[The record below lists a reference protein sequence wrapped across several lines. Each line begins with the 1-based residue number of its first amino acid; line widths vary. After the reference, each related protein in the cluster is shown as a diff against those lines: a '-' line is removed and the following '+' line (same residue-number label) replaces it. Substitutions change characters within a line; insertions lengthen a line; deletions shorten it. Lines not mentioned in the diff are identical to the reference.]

1 MEIPRRGKFYQ
12 GRGLKHTSDIY
23 LCSQLKALL
32 FVSVPTQGVTPGTY
46 KNKQTN
52 VCPFPPPPKER
63 LRILSPSLQGMSA
76 WPATFNRHSL
86 VIRRINFSCAHL
98 DDAHMSIL
106 IREHFIHST
115 QTPLTAW
122 SILINNEYYIPN
134 LQVFF

>member
-23 LCSQLKALL
+23 LLTTQSFIIRFSPHTGGNTWHLQKQRNKR
-32 FVSVPTQGVTPGTY
+32 VSI
-46 KNKQTN
+46 
-52 VCPFPPPPKER
+52 PPPPKER